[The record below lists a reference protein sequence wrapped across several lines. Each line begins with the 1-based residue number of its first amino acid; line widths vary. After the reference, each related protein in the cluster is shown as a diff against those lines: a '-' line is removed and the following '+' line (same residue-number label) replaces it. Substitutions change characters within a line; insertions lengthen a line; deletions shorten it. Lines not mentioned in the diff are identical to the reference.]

1 MHYELKFKVF
11 IFLKDINIFEF
22 RPDTLHVEVN
32 KDHKIRM
39 SKVCLCKE
47 VSLHCL
53 CIGRVKGRQ
62 RSRKLYSTK
71 RESSD
76 MPWLEA
82 VSLGKTV
89 RGDKCKRNTLC
100 ALLEEANIWLSPL
113 GPMLSGEAKIVEAA
127 IINLVLDIWSC
138 YRGYCLA
145 S

>member
-1 MHYELKFKVF
+1 M
-11 IFLKDINIFEF
+11 
-22 RPDTLHVEVN
+22 
-32 KDHKIRM
+32 
-39 SKVCLCKE
+39 
-47 VSLHCL
+47 
-53 CIGRVKGRQ
+53 
-62 RSRKLYSTK
+62 
-71 RESSD
+71 
-76 MPWLEA
+76 
-82 VSLGKTV
+82 GKTV